1 MYRLVLVLMLIFSG
15 GCSVDYEHL
24 DPSAF
29 GASDDANCREFGLFP
44 GTETYAKCRAQM
56 ERERSLKAP
65 AAQ

>member
-1 MYRLVLVLMLIFSG
+1 MG
-15 GCSVDYEHL
+15 DEHL
-24 DPSAF
+24 DPSGL
-29 GASDDANCREFGLFP
+29 GASDDVNCRDFGLVP